1 MPSVAERTNR
11 RRLRVFLGTLS
22 VALAL
27 SLAFTWLRPAE
38 YRSAA
43 MLEILPGAETAG
55 ARSGAPRITPGSES
69 PSSRSGARSASESAK
84 PFLTEVQILT
94 SRPVLE
100 TVVTRLRRDGRD
112 VSAFGVDPAAGMQ
125 SRLEAI
131 PTHVL
136 RDHHARLPAV
146 RSRAAE
152 MPPSPEALRAST
164 SPASGRG
171 KPRDFVE
178 NWHQTQRNSARIWN
192 ATLRDPDTRRDMR
205 PDAAAAVAAFALT
218 SISARMRKFPRCRA
232 HRRFEREPGPT
243 H

>member
-1 MPSVAERTNR
+1 
-11 RRLRVFLGTLS
+11 
-22 VALAL
+22 
-27 SLAFTWLRPAE
+27 
-38 YRSAA
+38 

-131 PTHVL
+131 PITSTNVVELVATGVHVSAANL
-136 RDHHARLPAV
+136 RYLETKARRGRHTLDLPGEL
-146 RSRAAE
+146 SQ
-152 MPPSPEALRAST
+152 ALN
-164 SPASGRG
+164 GR
-171 KPRDFVE
+171 
-178 NWHQTQRNSARIWN
+178 
-192 ATLRDPDTRRDMR
+192 TR
-205 PDAAAAVAAFALT
+205 
-218 SISARMRKFPRCRA
+218 
-232 HRRFEREPGPT
+232 
-243 H
+243 